1 MLPRIAPV
9 LSCYPAVSYPAAS
22 DPSFFGFFF
31 PTRAQIRRF
40 VSAEG
45 EQGVPIPSLRGS
57 RSARGH
63 RQHTKHQEHVG
74 ERQRLLLARQRRRS
88 VQGKARKGFA
98 GASPPG
104 DRDPLT
110 FWAAFQTGSS
120 RDEDGRGR
128 PHQRVAEQNPRERQN
143 ARRTAI
149 GGWLMLTL
157 TLTHPSS

>member
-1 MLPRIAPV
+1 MDTMLPRSAP
-9 LSCYPAVSYPAAS
+9 A
-22 DPSFFGFFF
+22 
-31 PTRAQIRRF
+31 RAQIPRF

-57 RSARGH
+57 GSARGH

-88 VQGKARKGFA
+88 VQGKARKAQGFA

-110 FWAAFQTGSS
+110 FGPLFKQEAAVMKTGVA
-120 RDEDGRGR
+120 GRINEWLNKTPESGKTPGGR
-128 PHQRVAEQNPRERQN
+128 PSV
-143 ARRTAI
+143 
-149 GGWLMLTL
+149 GG
-157 TLTHPSS
+157 